1 MMVMNRFQLLEEHD
15 NDDMEMQYEHGMR
28 MNVELHAC
36 ITKMVWTNWNNQ
48 GLNGL
53 IIDAQ

>member
-1 MMVMNRFQLLEEHD
+1 MMVMNRFQLLEAHD
-15 NDDMEMQYEHGMR
+15 NDDMGMQYEHGMR